1 MASKIP
7 LYADMWPRSKH
18 RELLIQQVIAAFQPE
33 VKTADE
39 IECYAL
45 QVYIQRSSKGSW
57 EYGLVDWDKWSEKPS
72 AWKWPLRV
80 EALRGIKQKTLQRNL
95 QLLRNSK

>member
-7 LYADMWPRSKH
+7 LYADTWPRSKH
-18 RELLIQQVIAAFQPE
+18 RELLIQQVTAAFQPE

-39 IECYAL
+39 IECYAF
-45 QVYIQRSSKGSW
+45 QVYLQRNSKGPW
-57 EYGLVDWDKWSEKPS
+57 VYALVDWGTWRQKSS

-80 EALRGIKQKTLQRNL
+80 EELRGIKQKTLQRNL